1 MIKRKAKYL
10 LFDLGGVIIN
20 LDVQRTINELA
31 GLAKADAT
39 LLKGKHLNHEQFKQY
54 ETGAITDEAFRS
66 FLKELLQY
74 EGHDQVLDEAW
85 NAMILDIPLERLQL
99 LERLRKNHTLFL
111 LSNTNT
117 IHMKRVNERLLT
129 HGVASFD
136 PFFDKQYYSH
146 LINRR
151 KPDADCYAFVLED
164 NKLEPEDV
172 LFIDDNEDNIKGAA
186 NLGIHTLH
194 INTPRA
200 LMDFFDG
207 ERH

>member
-1 MIKRKAKYL
+1 MTKRKAKYL

-31 GLAKADAT
+31 GLAKADAAP
-39 LLKGKHLNHEQFKQY
+39 LKGRLDHEQFKQY
-54 ETGAITDEAFRS
+54 ETGAITDEAFRI
-66 FLKELLQY
+66 FLKELLRY

-99 LERLRKNHTLFL
+99 LERLRKDYTLFL

-117 IHMKRVNERLLT
+117 IHMKRVNERLTT
-129 HGVASFD
+129 HGVTSFD

-151 KPDADCYAFVLED
+151 KPDADCYTFVLDD
-164 NKLEPEDV
+164 NQLDPEDV

-186 NLGIHTLH
+186 NLGIQTLH
-194 INTPRA
+194 INTPQA